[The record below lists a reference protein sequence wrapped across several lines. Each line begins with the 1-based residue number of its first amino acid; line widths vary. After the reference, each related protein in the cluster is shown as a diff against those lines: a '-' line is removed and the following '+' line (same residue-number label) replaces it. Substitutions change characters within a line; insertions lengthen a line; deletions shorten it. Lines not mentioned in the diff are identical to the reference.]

1 MFFDED
7 QVNALVRIAYLKE
20 KFLLSQIWI
29 MIKHINVFQNALEWW
44 THRTNSKT
52 NKHLQET

>member
-1 MFFDED
+1 MKGMMFFDED

-29 MIKHINVFQNALEWW
+29 MIKHINVFQNAL
-44 THRTNSKT
+44 K
-52 NKHLQET
+52 